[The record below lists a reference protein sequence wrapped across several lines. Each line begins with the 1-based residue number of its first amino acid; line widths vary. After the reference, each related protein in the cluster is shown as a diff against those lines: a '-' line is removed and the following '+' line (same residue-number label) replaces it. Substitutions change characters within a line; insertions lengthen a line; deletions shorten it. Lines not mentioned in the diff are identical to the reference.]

1 MALPV
6 KDQIK
11 YWGIA
16 MAVFLVVLWALGDVI
31 LPFVLGGA
39 IAYLLDPVADR
50 LQRAGLSR
58 VLAVSIITL
67 VAAMV
72 FILLILLVIPTLVK
86 QTTALID
93 TAPALFERLQAGLT
107 ARFPDLIEPEA
118 RSASNCRPSARRY
131 RRAAAN

>member
-93 TAPALFERLQAGLT
+93 TAPALFERL
-107 ARFPDLIEPEA
+107 
-118 RSASNCRPSARRY
+118 
-131 RRAAAN
+131 